1 MKGAQRRL
9 IPGEDYISGPKG
21 QLGVLGDN
29 CERRTPHRRG
39 LKAGVHAV
47 LIFAGDIYQRHALV
61 TGGVIDYESRR
72 TGPTRA

>member
-72 TGPTRA
+72 KGPTRA